1 MKTIKRYSELRG
13 LETFEERYEYL
24 KLPGSVGIETFGFD
38 RYLNQT
44 LYRSREW
51 KRVRDIVIARDLG
64 CDLGIDGRYIT
75 DKIIVH
81 HMNVITQEDLYEHNP
96 LILDPEYLICAS
108 HMTHN
113 AIHYGDADLLMSSR
127 PIERFPND
135 TCPWK
140 R

>member
-1 MKTIKRYSELRG
+1 M
-13 LETFEERYEYL
+13 
-24 KLPGSVGIETFGFD
+24 ETFGFD
-38 RYLNQT
+38 RYLNQS

-64 CDLGIDGRYIT
+64 CDLGVDGRYIQ
-75 DKIIVH
+75 DKIIIH
-81 HMNVITQEDLYEHNP
+81 HMNQITMEDLIEHNP
-96 LILDPEYLICAS
+96 LIFEPEFLITTC

-113 AIHYGDADLLMSSR
+113 AIHYGDASLLMSSQ
-127 PIERFPND
+127 PVERLPFD